1 MKLNDILDNLAEK
14 AGIKQINAM
23 QQVMASTAS
32 RHVMLLA
39 PTGSGKTIAFTLYM
53 LQRVGKPSG
62 VVQAVVMAP
71 SRELVLQ
78 VCGVIRQL
86 ATGLKV
92 TPLYGGHAVADEV
105 NGLSVTPDVVVA
117 TPGRLLDHIQ
127 RDRID
132 MSTVATLV
140 LDEYDKSLELGFA
153 DEMSRIIKRMTS
165 VSNIALTS
173 ATKLEEIPAFMPVGR
188 IETIDFTSKTPAP
201 RNRMQVVEVECPEK
215 DKLPTLIELLRSLDN
230 QKVIIFV
237 NHRESAE
244 RVYEALLKEK
254 FPVGLYH
261 GGLEQRDRQLAL
273 DLLDNGTTPILVSTD
288 LASRG
293 LDIEAVGS
301 VIHYHIP
308 STVEAWT
315 HRNGRTARQDATGT
329 VYVLLGPVDNLP
341 EYVTF
346 DRPYVPTGLSD
357 APISSDVA
365 TIYFNAGRREKI
377 SRGDIAGYLINKGG
391 LQGDEVGK
399 ISVNDH
405 SAIAAVPA
413 EKAREVVKAVAPHKL
428 KNTRVRVTQLV
439 AGVKSPV
446 TSKPDAKK
454 TEFKKPAKPDGGAA
468 PKRPSAPTSS
478 RGNASRGNA
487 SRGGRRK

>member
-105 NGLSVTPDVVVA
+105 NGLSVTPDIVVA

-215 DKLPTLIELLRSLDN
+215 DKLPTNSSLPLLV
-230 QKVIIFV
+230 QQACV
-237 NHRESAE
+237 SA
-244 RVYEALLKEK
+244 
-254 FPVGLYH
+254 
-261 GGLEQRDRQLAL
+261 
-273 DLLDNGTTPILVSTD
+273 DLLI
-288 LASRG
+288 
-293 LDIEAVGS
+293 
-301 VIHYHIP
+301 
-308 STVEAWT
+308 
-315 HRNGRTARQDATGT
+315 
-329 VYVLLGPVDNLP
+329 
-341 EYVTF
+341 F
-346 DRPYVPTGLSD
+346 
-357 APISSDVA
+357 
-365 TIYFNAGRREKI
+365 F
-377 SRGDIAGYLINKGG
+377 
-391 LQGDEVGK
+391 
-399 ISVNDH
+399 
-405 SAIAAVPA
+405 
-413 EKAREVVKAVAPHKL
+413 
-428 KNTRVRVTQLV
+428 
-439 AGVKSPV
+439 
-446 TSKPDAKK
+446 
-454 TEFKKPAKPDGGAA
+454 
-468 PKRPSAPTSS
+468 
-478 RGNASRGNA
+478 
-487 SRGGRRK
+487 